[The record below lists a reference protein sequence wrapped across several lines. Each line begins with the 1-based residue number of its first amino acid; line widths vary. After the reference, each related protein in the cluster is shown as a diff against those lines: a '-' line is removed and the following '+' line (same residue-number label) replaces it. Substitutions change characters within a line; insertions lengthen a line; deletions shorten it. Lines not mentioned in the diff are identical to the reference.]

1 MQRQGTD
8 PTRQHKSE
16 EVNEEAARGY
26 ERVETFWNVE
36 VLQRF
41 QQIFKATYCLLQ
53 LSYRQKS
60 IRKRTIENIKET
72 TKEAAEEEKMNRLG
86 L

>member
-1 MQRQGTD
+1 MIEQRQGTD

-36 VLQRF
+36 VLQWF
-41 QQIFKATYCLLQ
+41 QQIFKATYCLL
-53 LSYRQKS
+53 
-60 IRKRTIENIKET
+60 
-72 TKEAAEEEKMNRLG
+72 
-86 L
+86 